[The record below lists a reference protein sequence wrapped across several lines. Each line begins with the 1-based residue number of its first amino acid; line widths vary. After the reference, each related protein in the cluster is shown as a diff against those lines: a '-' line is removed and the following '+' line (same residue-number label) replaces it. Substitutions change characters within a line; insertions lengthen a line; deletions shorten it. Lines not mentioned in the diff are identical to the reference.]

1 DSGGAPPSPPPPP
14 PPPPPAGPAGH
25 RGSVGPAGPAAPAA
39 SADPGAP
46 RARASRRVL
55 AVIPARGGSKGV
67 PGKNTA
73 PVGGTPLVA
82 RAVRAC
88 RDAPTVTDVVV
99 STDSGSVAA
108 AARAA
113 GAHVISRP
121 AALSGD
127 TASSE
132 AAVLHALDAFEELH
146 SLTVDVVLLVQCT
159 SPFLTAGDVESV
171 AAAVASGTAD
181 SALTAAP
188 FHGFLWRRAADG
200 TGGGVNHEAS
210 YRPRRQDRPEE
221 LLETGAA
228 YAMTTAGFR
237 AARHRFFGRTLPVPA
252 DPARVLEID
261 DPHDLARARLLAPLF
276 DTPQGT
282 PPDTPRTERRTPPAM
297 TVATTEP
304 RLRTFGPRVAGP
316 GRPVYVVG
324 EIGINHNGDLG
335 TAFALIDAAVEAGCD
350 AVKFQKRTPE
360 ICTPRDQWDVE
371 RDTPWGRMTYIDYR
385 HRVEFGEADYLAIDE
400 HCAKRG
406 IAWFA
411 SPWDTEAVAFL
422 EKFDPPAHKVASA
435 CLTDDE
441 LLRTLRATGRTV
453 VLSTGMSTPRQIR
466 HAVEVLGSDSILLC
480 HATSTYP
487 AKAEELNLR
496 VINTL
501 QEEYPNVPIGYSGHE
516 TGLQTTLAAVALGA
530 TFVERHITLDR
541 AMWGS
546 DQAASVEPGGLARLV
561 RDIRTIE
568 TALGDG
574 VKRVYPSELGPMR
587 KLRRIQGTLPAP
599 AAI

>member
-1 DSGGAPPSPPPPP
+1 M
-14 PPPPPAGPAGH
+14 
-25 RGSVGPAGPAAPAA
+25 
-39 SADPGAP
+39 
-46 RARASRRVL
+46 
-55 AVIPARGGSKGV
+55 IPARGGSKGV

-73 PVGGTPLVA
+73 PVGGIPLVA

-88 RDAPTVTDVVV
+88 RAAPSVTDVVV
-99 STDSGSVAA
+99 STDSRAVAA

-113 GAHVISRP
+113 GAAVVTRP

-132 AAVLHALDAFEELH
+132 AALLHALDSFEELY
-146 SLTVDVVLLVQCT
+146 SLTVDVLLLVQCT
-159 SPFLTAGDVESV
+159 SPFLTPSDVESV
-171 AAAVASGTAD
+171 AAAVASGAAD
-181 SALTAAP
+181 TALTAAP
-188 FHGFLWRRAADG
+188 FHGFLWRTEPDG
-200 TGGGVNHEAS
+200 RGAGVNHEAA
-210 YRPRRQDRPEE
+210 YRPRRQDRPAE

-228 YAMTTAGFR
+228 YAMDAAGFR

-261 DPHDLARARLLAPLF
+261 DPHDLARARLLAPLL
-276 DTPQGT
+276 DTPHAPDPT
-282 PPDTPRTERRTPPAM
+282 PTERRTPPVM
-297 TVATTEP
+297 TVATTDS
-304 RLRTFGPRVAGP
+304 RQRSFGSRIAGP
-316 GRPVYVVG
+316 GHPVYVVG

-335 TAFALIDAAVEAGCD
+335 TAFALIDAAADAGCD

-400 HCAKRG
+400 HCARRG

-422 EKFDPPAHKVASA
+422 EKFDLPAHKVASA
-435 CLTDDE
+435 SLTDDE
-441 LLRTLRATGRTV
+441 LLRALRATGRTV
-453 VLSTGMSTPRQIR
+453 VLSTGMSTPKQIR
-466 HAVEVLGSDSILLC
+466 HAVEVLGSDNILLC

-501 QEEYPNVPIGYSGHE
+501 QDEYPNVPIGYSGHE

-574 VKRVYPSELGPMR
+574 VKKVYASELGPMK
-587 KLRRIQGTLPAP
+587 KLRRVQGQTP
-599 AAI
+599 AAV